1 MIKRAIF
8 AFLLLFII
16 ACVPNTPE
24 EIKETVEQEVT
35 SQDIAEP
42 GSVVHNATGPVV
54 SINWKDIELKDVR
67 TGDLFKISDFNGKTV
82 LLESFAVWCPKCKQ
96 QQDIFKDFAAENPNV
111 VLISLDTDPNEDEER
126 VKGHINRYGYDW
138 LYAVAP
144 ADYTK
149 QLIDEFGLGIIS
161 APSTP
166 VILICGDQ
174 KTRLT
179 ATGIKDVEELKSE
192 IAKGC

>member
-1 MIKRAIF
+1 MIKKGLF
-8 AFLLLFII
+8 AFLFLFII
-16 ACVPNTPE
+16 ACVPNTSE
-24 EIKETVEQEVT
+24 NIAKQVT
-35 SQDIAEP
+35 SQDIAET

-54 SINWKDIELKDVR
+54 DINWKDIELKDIR

-96 QQDIFKDFAAENPNV
+96 QQDIFKDFKQQMPDI
-111 VLISLDTDPNEDEER
+111 VLISIDTDPNEDEER

-149 QLIDEFGLGIIS
+149 QLIDEFGLGIVS

-166 VILICGDQ
+166 VIIICGDQ
-174 KTRLT
+174 STRLT
-179 ATGIKDVEELKSE
+179 EMGIKDKNELKE
-192 IAKGC
+192 EVAKGC